1 MKIIDVEM
9 QNRYISNVIFQF
21 LSADFLNSSIT
32 SHLTIQFFYALLFF
46 FGGGGY
52 ALHWFMYIHPLW
64 FKFSRVTA
72 ADFCEW
78 GCVNVNKSTSLHN
91 VGPETCRTKKGFVRQ
106 PDGRPPGQQVT
117 MLPFLHISGYNL
129 VSIISS
135 TLSTALGHLYGAPF
149 VWKINSKSRCNKEN
163 VIFKIWSHV
172 YAFK

>member
-9 QNRYISNVIFQF
+9 QNRSISNVIFQF

-32 SHLTIQFFYALLFF
+32 SFSTIFYALLFLFF
-46 FGGGGY
+46 FGGGGFLRV
-52 ALHWFMYIHPLW
+52 ALVYYIHPIW

-91 VGPETCRTKKGFVRQ
+91 VGPETCRTKEGFVRQ

-117 MLPFLHISGYNL
+117 MLPFLHISCYNL

-149 VWKINSKSRCNKEN
+149 VWKINSKSRCN
-163 VIFKIWSHV
+163 
-172 YAFK
+172 